1 MYGQRW
7 SRWANCDKALVERGY
22 ILPVYVILFI
32 LSGRFFP
39 LDIVKGEPLSFSNL
53 EILVMNIIDVV
64 RAVISKPYPL
74 SLDDTFYEESSI
86 LWRIFYMTPVFFNF
100 RMRLYSGFV
109 LSECTCISA
118 GLGVY
123 PEASEPKPGM
133 GPTKLEVLKEWYK
146 IRSMCI
152 SIIISS

>member
-1 MYGQRW
+1 MYRQRW
-7 SRWANCDKALVERGY
+7 SRWANCDKALIERGY

-39 LDIVKGEPLSFSNL
+39 LDVVKGRLLYDFKHNTYIYFLP
-53 EILVMNIIDVV
+53 IRLVNDIQKNSITSS
-64 RAVISKPYPL
+64 IS
-74 SLDDTFYEESSI
+74 DDTFYEESSI
-86 LWRIFYMTPVFFNF
+86 FWRIFYMTPVFFNF

-123 PEASEPKPGM
+123 PEASEPKPGI
-133 GPTKLEVLKEWYK
+133 GPTKLQVLKEW
-146 IRSMCI
+146 
-152 SIIISS
+152 

>member
-1 MYGQRW
+1 MFFID
-7 SRWANCDKALVERGY
+7 SVTS
-22 ILPVYVILFI
+22 VIRI
-32 LSGRFFP
+32 P
-39 LDIVKGEPLSFSNL
+39 FS
-53 EILVMNIIDVV
+53 
-64 RAVISKPYPL
+64 L

-123 PEASEPKPGM
+123 PEASEPKPGI
-133 GPTKLEVLKEWYK
+133 GPTKLEVLKEWY
-146 IRSMCI
+146 
-152 SIIISS
+152 